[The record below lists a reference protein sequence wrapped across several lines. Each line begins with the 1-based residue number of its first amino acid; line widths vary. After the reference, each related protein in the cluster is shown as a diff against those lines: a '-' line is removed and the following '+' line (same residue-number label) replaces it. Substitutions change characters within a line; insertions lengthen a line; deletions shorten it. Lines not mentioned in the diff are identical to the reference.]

1 MKPDVPWKDW
11 KESANLGDV
20 LDRVV
25 ELLGSVEPLVR
36 DKISAAMHEAKFEV
50 ALIVPQKDRPIKE
63 QAGATIAMTLPTKD
77 AIPLAL
83 MPVLRIVGW
92 PHRPPSSITPLAWDR
107 MRAFWA
113 FGNAPVRGELAVQSD
128 VA

>member
-1 MKPDVPWKDW
+1 MKPD
-11 KESANLGDV
+11 ANLGDV
-20 LDRVV
+20 LDRIVGF
-25 ELLGSVEPLVR
+25 LGSVEPSIR

-50 ALIVPQKDRPIKE
+50 VLTVAQTGRPIEE
-63 QAGATIAMTLPTKD
+63 QAGATIVMTLPTKD

-92 PHRPPSSITPLAWDR
+92 PHMPPSSITPLAWDR